1 MDRMVI
7 YILLAWNLECELRTY
22 RKYNL
27 TVRFSKYKFNKKLLS
42 NVTLSN
48 VIGWVQVTPG
58 VTLSNITPSN
68 SF

>member
-7 YILLAWNLECELRTY
+7 YILLAWNLECELRIY

-27 TVRFSKYKFNKKLLS
+27 TVGFSKYKFNKKLLS
-42 NVTLSN
+42 DITLSS
-48 VIGWVQVTPG
+48 VKST
-58 VTLSNITPSN
+58 N

>member
-27 TVRFSKYKFNKKLLS
+27 TVGFSKYKFNKKLLS
-42 NVTLSN
+42 DVTLSS
-48 VIGWVQVTPG
+48 VKST
-58 VTLSNITPSN
+58 N